1 MKTVTRYD
9 LDTLSRAA
17 AAAPRRRTHHN
28 LHPSLADGVQR
39 LLIALEPGTYVRPHR
54 HAQPGRFELFVAVR
68 GRALVLT
75 FDEAGRVTQRCELDA
90 AGALR
95 ALEIT
100 PGTWHTL
107 AALAPQTVLFEIKP
121 GPYAAP
127 TDKDFAAWA
136 PPEGD
141 PRAPAFERW
150 YSQAQPGA
158 TPPR

>member
-1 MKTVTRYD
+1 MKTVTRDD
-9 LDTLSRAA
+9 LDTLSYAA
-17 AAAPRRRTHHN
+17 AAAARRRTHRN

-54 HAQPGRFELFVAVR
+54 HSQPGRFELFLVVR
-68 GRALVLT
+68 GQALVLT
-75 FDEAGRVTQRCELDA
+75 FDDDGRVTNRYELDA

-95 ALEIT
+95 ALEIA

-107 AALAPQTVLFEIKP
+107 AALAPGTVLFEIKP

-127 TDKDFAAWA
+127 SDKDFAAWA
-136 PPEGD
+136 PPEGEA
-141 PRAPAFERW
+141 RAPAFERW
-150 YSQAQPGA
+150 YAQAQPGV